1 MFNQP
6 SAAVVRVLHTLAR
19 GHIGIVSETDW
30 PLLATVA
37 AKAARSGLVPPY
49 VAVTVQ
55 TLANASHVDRIEI
68 ANCLMTIA
76 EKETSENV

>member
-19 GHIGIVSETDW
+19 GHIGFVSETDW

-49 VAVTVQ
+49 VAVTIQ
-55 TLANASHVDRIEI
+55 TLASASQVNRIEI
-68 ANCLMTIA
+68 AKCLMTIV
-76 EKETSENV
+76 EMETSDNV